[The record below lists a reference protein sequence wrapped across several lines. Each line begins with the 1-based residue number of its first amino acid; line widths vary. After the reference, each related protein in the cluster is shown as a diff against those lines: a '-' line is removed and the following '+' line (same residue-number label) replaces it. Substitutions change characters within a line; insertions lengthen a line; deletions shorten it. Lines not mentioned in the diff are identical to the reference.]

1 MTTTTITA
9 EFISPH
15 EFVHHPD
22 NRPGGLVDA
31 HINSLANAMRAK
43 GFDDDYF
50 VKYVIPDDTW
60 PKEHSALIGK
70 KVLVGGHNR
79 TEAAKRANLKTI
91 PARLK
96 EMTYLETLEFLDRDN
111 EQSPLHWYERLIINE
126 KRREIMGLTPY
137 DYGTKV
143 LGQSK
148 SQSRSSSCD
157 YTINQAPTYSRLTL
171 AGILTGDL
179 LDIPISTAG
188 DIARIAPSAD
198 YKALFAEVRI
208 GTLPRGASALRAA
221 LKERYAPVVVSSTIP
236 NDKSYLY
243 VATSPNTELVK
254 CGMTTGND
262 PVKYVAQ
269 KARDTWS
276 LDFSCYAFVEIPTVH
291 IQAADAAMRDKLSK
305 GWGAFREF
313 YRIRPAQAKRV
324 LLEIAAQ
331 FADPDDITTD

>member
-126 KRREIMGLTPY
+126 KRREIMGLSAFE
-137 DYGTKV
+137 YGTKV
-143 LGQSK
+143 LGHKGHSPSNCEYVVKQVPSFVK
-148 SQSRSSSCD
+148 LKD
-157 YTINQAPTYSRLTL
+157 
-171 AGILTGDL
+171 AGITTSDL
-179 LDIPISTAG
+179 Q
-188 DIARIAPSAD
+188 DIALTTAFAITRSVSPPSD
-198 YKALFAEVRI
+198 YKALFAEVRL
-208 GTLPRGASALRAA
+208 GTLPRNHEKLSPALR
-221 LKERYAPVVVSSTIP
+221 ERYAPVVVSSTIP
-236 NDKSYLY
+236 NATSYLY
-243 VATSPNTELVK
+243 IASSPNTPLIK

-262 PVKYVAQ
+262 PAKYVAQ

-276 LDFSCYAFVEIPTVH
+276 LDFSCDFFVEIPTVH

-313 YRIRPAQAKRV
+313 YTARPMQAKKV

>member
-15 EFVHHPD
+15 DFVHHPD

-31 HINSLANAMRAK
+31 HINSLANAMRTK

-111 EQSPLHWYERLIINE
+111 EQSPLHWYEKLIIHE
-126 KRREIMGLTPY
+126 KRREIMGRSAY
-137 DYGTKV
+137 DYGVKV
-143 LGQSK
+143 LGHNP
-148 SQSRSSSCD
+148 RSSGSVCE
-157 YTINQAPTYSRLTL
+157 YSSVHVPTYTRLQA
-171 AGILTGDL
+171 AGILTADL
-179 LDIPISTAG
+179 RDIPLSAACAVVRISP
-188 DIARIAPSAD
+188 PSD
-198 YKALFAEVRI
+198 YRTIFAEVRM
-208 GTLPRGASALRAA
+208 GTVPRGNMRLNAA
-221 LKERYAPVVVSSTIP
+221 LKERYTPAVVSSTIP
-236 NDKSYLY
+236 NAKSYLY
-243 VATSPNTELVK
+243 IASSPNTPLIK

-276 LDFSCYAFVEIPTVH
+276 LDFTCDFFIEIPTVH

-313 YRIRPAQAKRV
+313 YTARPAQAKKV

-331 FADPDDITTD
+331 FADPDDDTTD